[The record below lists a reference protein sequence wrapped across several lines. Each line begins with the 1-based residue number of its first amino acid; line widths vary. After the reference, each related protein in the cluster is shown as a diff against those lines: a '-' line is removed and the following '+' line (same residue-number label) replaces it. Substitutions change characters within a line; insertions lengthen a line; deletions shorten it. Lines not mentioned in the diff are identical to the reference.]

1 MDEGSQRIKVTEKGQ
16 TTTGGKLAGIAMDL
30 ADKWYYAFQ
39 GVTIGLRQSKRKI
52 PMENLGDDENSDIRD
67 EMVAKYAAIPK
78 SGKNTMMA
86 ELEIPKEQWGPMID
100 AGFTFPQIIHL
111 VLLNYATTPLLSVRI
126 YYQRDDGVIEC
137 PDLPFT
143 RVNQKGYTIRN
154 TKPPVSLLFT
164 MDYETMTPNY
174 KVLKFFDEDG
184 STQATQSL
192 EFE

>member
-126 YYQRDDGVIEC
+126 YYQRGDGVIEC